1 MNIQNKSI
9 LAKLLA
15 AENVTLEH
23 RNVATASFD
32 LKSRTLTLPI
42 WEEMSVE
49 LYDLFIGHEVGHA
62 LFTPMMGWHDNIMD
76 YGPAFKSFLNVIED
90 ARIERKIKSKF
101 PGLVRSFYA
110 GYRELFEKDF
120 FGVAQRDIGTLGLI
134 DRINLH
140 FKIGG
145 LLGVPFSD
153 TEQQYIPRIEA
164 AESWEDVVV
173 LAEEIFAEAKTSQQ
187 EPEKAQTQTDPNFG
201 DSDEGEQGESAD
213 AGEENSEESQ
223 SEESGDAAGDEESES
238 DSESGGKGEDNSES
252 PEQESPEQESTS
264 GGVANTDATE
274 DNGSQDP
281 ISETDTAFRENEGS
295 LVSDTAKENAY
306 VEWVSPKIENWVFPI
321 HKTWANVKWQYAFQA
336 RRNSFDASP
345 TAVAQKMRKNFDSKN
360 KAVINQLVQRFEMKR
375 KASTLSRARTNKT
388 GELNMKKLW
397 ATKLTEDVFLS
408 NTVVPNG
415 TNHGMMMFIDF
426 SGSMCNDITATILQ
440 TLVMAEFCKK
450 VGIPFEIYSFTN
462 SVDDNMPSRSWDQM
476 TSISNNWKDGT
487 TCIKDDSFYV
497 VQLMSSD
504 LSHNMYKKTFTNMLL
519 LAEAYNRNPSKDSEY
534 WTSTHQ
540 LPGCLQLGG
549 TPLLETILVAR
560 ELVKRFKRN
569 HKIEKMNTLFLT
581 DGDPTGELQLGSQ
594 FQGWAWQR
602 DTENVYITDN
612 GVTTQYKVNRRDS
625 SRTIMYNALL
635 KHFKASVDTTLVNFH
650 IGNFNSYAITSRA
663 GGYAN
668 DAVAQAALKSYR
680 QQKFAIIRDTDGFDL
695 SYLIRNGDNLS
706 QEDLEMEVKSDK
718 KGDILRGF
726 KKFQSKKSGN
736 SLFLGKF
743 IDLVA

>member
-1 MNIQNKSI
+1 MDIQNKSI

-23 RNVATASFD
+23 RNVPTASFD
-32 LKSRTLTLPI
+32 LKTRTLTLPI

-62 LFTPMMGWHDNIMD
+62 LFTPMMGWHDNVME

-90 ARIERKIKSKF
+90 ARIERKIKLKF

-120 FGVAQRDIGTLGLI
+120 FGVAGRDIGALALI

-153 TEQQYIPRIEA
+153 HEQEYITRIEA

-173 LAEEIFAEAKTSQQ
+173 IAEEIFAEAKTSQE
-187 EPEKAQTQTDPNFG
+187 EPEQAQTQPEFG
-201 DSDEGEQGESAD
+201 DSDEGEKGESAD
-213 AGEENSEESQ
+213 AGEENSEESE

-238 DSESGGKGEDNSES
+238 DSESGGEGEDDSES
-252 PEQESPEQESTS
+252 SEQESPEQESTS
-264 GGVANTDATE
+264 GNVANNDATE
-274 DNGSQDP
+274 DSGANDP
-281 ISETDTAFRENEGS
+281 ISETDTAFRENEES
-295 LVSDTAKENAY
+295 LVSETAKENAY
-306 VEWVSPKIENWVFPI
+306 LEWVAPKIENWVFPI
-321 HKTWANVKWQYAFQA
+321 DKTWANVKWEDAF
-336 RRNSFDASP
+336 RYGNP
-345 TAVAQKMRKNFDSKN
+345 TEIAQQMRKNFDSKN

-426 SGSMCNDITATILQ
+426 SGSMFNDITATILQ

-462 SVDDNMPSRSWDQM
+462 DTDMHMPCRSWDQM
-476 TSISNNWKDGT
+476 TSINNGWKDGT
-487 TCIKDDSFYV
+487 TCIQDDSFYI
-497 VQLMSSD
+497 VQLLSSE
-504 LSHNMYKKTFTNMLL
+504 LSPNMYKKTFTNMLL
-519 LAEAYNRNPSKDSEY
+519 LAEAYNPNPDRNSGY
-534 WTSTHQ
+534 FTTRHR
-540 LPGCLQLGG
+540 LPACLSLGG
-549 TPLLETILVAR
+549 TPLIETLLVAR

-581 DGDPTGELQLGSQ
+581 DGDPTGELKLGSQ
-594 FQGWAWQR
+594 F
-602 DTENVYITDN
+602 ENWFWTRNTDSIYITEK
-612 GVTTQYKVNRRDS
+612 GGTTRYKIEGRET
-625 SRTIMYNALL
+625 SRKIQFDALL
-635 KHFKASVDTTLVNFH
+635 KHFKATAGTTLVNFH
-650 IGNFNSYAITSRA
+650 IGNFKSYEIARRVNNA
-663 GGYAN
+663 
-668 DAVAQAALKSYR
+668 AQDSEAAMKSYR
-680 QQKFAIIRDTDGFDL
+680 QQKFAEIRGTDGFDL
-695 SYLIRNGDNLS
+695 SYLIRNGDNLA
-706 QEDLEMEVKSDK
+706 QTDLELDVKSDSK
-718 KGDILRGF
+718 SDILRGF

>member
-1 MNIQNKSI
+1 LDIQNKSI

-15 AENVTLEH
+15 AENVTLKH
-23 RNVATASFD
+23 RNVPTASFD

-42 WEEMSVE
+42 WEEMSVD

-62 LFTPMMGWHDNIMD
+62 LFTPMMGWHDNVME

-101 PGLVRSFYA
+101 PGLVRSFHR
-110 GYRELFEKDF
+110 GYSELFEKDF
-120 FGVAQRDIGTLGLI
+120 FGVTQRDISTLGLI

-145 LLGVPFSD
+145 LLGVPFSE

-173 LAEEIFAEAKTSQQ
+173 IAEELFDEAKTSQE
-187 EPEKAQTQTDPNFG
+187 EPEQAQTQTDPEFG
-201 DSDEGEQGESAD
+201 DSDEGEQGESVD
-213 AGEENSEESQ
+213 DGDEKSEESQ
-223 SEESGDAAGDEESES
+223 YDESGDASGDEESES
-238 DSESGGKGEDNSES
+238 DSESGGKGEDDSES
-252 PEQESPEQESTS
+252 PEQETPEQESTS
-264 GGVANTDATE
+264 GSTPNINATE

-321 HKTWANVKWQYAFQA
+321 HKTWANVNWENAFRA

-426 SGSMCNDITATILQ
+426 SGSMIYDINATILQ

-450 VGIPFEIYSFTN
+450 VNIPFEIYSFTN
-462 SVDDNMPSRSWDQM
+462 AVDDNMPGRNWDQM
-476 TSISNNWKDGT
+476 TSINNNWKDGT
-487 TCIKDDSFYV
+487 TCIKDDNFYI
-497 VQLMSSD
+497 VQLMTSD
-504 LSHNMYKKTFTNMLL
+504 LSPNMYKKTFTNMLL
-519 LAEAYNRNPSKDSEY
+519 LAESYNRKPSPQSEY
-534 WTSTHQ
+534 WSSNHE
-540 LPGCLQLGG
+540 LPACLSLGG
-549 TPLLETILVAR
+549 TPLLEAILVAR

-581 DGDPTGELQLGSQ
+581 DGDPTGELHLGSQ
-594 FQGWAWQR
+594 FQGWSWQR
-602 DTENVYITDN
+602 DTENVYISDN
-612 GVTTQYKVNRRDS
+612 GVTTQYKVNRRES
-625 SRTIMYNALL
+625 TRTIVYNALL

-650 IGNFNSYAITSRA
+650 IGNFKSYEISRRA
-663 GGYAN
+663 GGYEN
-668 DAVAQAALKSYR
+668 DAVATAALKSYR
-680 QQKFAIIRDTDGFDL
+680 QQKFAEIRDTDGFDL
-695 SYLIRNGDNLS
+695 SYLIKNGDNLS